1 MFKRILIA
9 NRGEIAVRII
19 KTCRKLG
26 IESVVYYSAA
36 DKNSLP
42 VRMAN
47 FSICIEPPQNRNSYL
62 HMHNIITAALVSDAD
77 AIHPGYGFLSE
88 NAEFAVMCRNNG
100 LVFIGPRPEAIEK
113 MGDKIYAR
121 QLMKRNGIPVIP
133 GSDGEISTI
142 DDALNIAE
150 IIGYPVIVK
159 AAAGGGGRGMRVAY
173 TPRELAAAFDSSQAE
188 SYAAFGVKS
197 VYIEKFFHFSRHIEF
212 QILAD
217 SYGNV
222 IHLGERDCSTQRRH
236 QKLIEESPSPAINP
250 SMRAKMGSLAVKA
263 AKAAKYDSA
272 GTVEFLMDQ
281 DGNVYFMEMNTRVQ
295 VEHPVTEMVTGI
307 DIIEQQIRMA
317 CGQPLLIAQS
327 DVAIIGHAIEC
338 RINAEDPANNF
349 MPAPGIITNLHLPSE
364 KGVRVDTHVYSGY
377 NFPVYFD
384 SLVAKLIV
392 HGISRED
399 AIEKMVYAL
408 DRIMIHGIDT
418 TIPFH
423 RNILKNRIFLD
434 GRVYTKFVDSIPQ
447 SHDDNIDFEEL
458 NPLNILLTMSDEL
471 LEPEYY

>member
-26 IESVVYYSAA
+26 IESVVYYSQA
-36 DKNSLP
+36 DNDSLP
-42 VRMAN
+42 VLMAN

-62 HMHNIITAALVSDAD
+62 NMHNIITAAIITESD

-88 NAEFAVMCRNNG
+88 NAEFAAMCRNNG
-100 LVFIGPRPEAIEK
+100 IVFIGPRPDAIEK
-113 MGDKIYAR
+113 MGDKILAR

-133 GSDGEISTI
+133 GSNGEIATI

-173 TPRELAAAFDSSQAE
+173 TPKELITAYDSSQAE

-217 SYGNV
+217 AYGNV
-222 IHLGERDCSTQRRH
+222 IHLGERDCSSQRRH

-250 SMRAKMGSLAVKA
+250 VMRSKMGTLAVKA
-263 AKAAKYDSA
+263 AEAAKYDSA

-281 DGNVYFMEMNTRVQ
+281 DDNVYFMEMNTRVQ
-295 VEHPVTEMVTGI
+295 VEHPVTEMVTGV
-307 DIIEQQIRMA
+307 DIIEQQIRIA
-317 CGQPLLIAQS
+317 HGLPLLIDQS
-327 DVAIIGHAIEC
+327 DVTITGHAIEC
-338 RINAEDPANNF
+338 RINAEDTANNF
-349 MPAPGIITNLHLPSE
+349 MPAPGMITNLQLPSE
-364 KGVRVDTHVYSGY
+364 KGIRVDTHAYSGY
-377 NFPVYFD
+377 NFPVFFD
-384 SLVAKLIV
+384 SLIAKLIV
-392 HGISRED
+392 HGTSRKD

-408 DRIMIHGIDT
+408 DRLMIHGVDT
-418 TIPFH
+418 TVPFH
-423 RNILKNRIFLD
+423 RKILRNKIFLD
-434 GRVYTKFVDSIPQ
+434 GRVYTKFIDSMPQ
-447 SHDDNIDFEEL
+447 SLNDDTDYEVL
-458 NPLNILLTMSDEL
+458 NPLNILLTTSDEL
-471 LEPEYY
+471 LEPVYY